1 MKILL
6 SMFLLLSTLPAM
18 ALTWTHQV
26 NINGAQGKVKKMD
39 AGKNSFEAG
48 PYYCEVTP
56 VILNNNTEFRSL
68 VCAVGSGTVS
78 TGGLCTRKAAKVA
91 SVQYAILN
99 LNGPKNSVNVVVACK
114 FD

>member
-1 MKILL
+1 MKFFL
-6 SMFLLLSTLPAM
+6 SLFLLLAASPVL
-18 ALTWTHQV
+18 ALSWTYQV
-26 NINGAQGKVKKMD
+26 NINGTPGQMKKVD

-56 VILNNNTEFRSL
+56 IILNNDTEFRSL
-68 VCAVGSGTVS
+68 ICAVGSGTVS
-78 TGGLCTRKAAKVA
+78 TGGLCTREKAKVA